1 MLTPAEPGVLPS
13 TKQLDAEQL
22 YLRDFINTEAGLQDY
37 TATWQAMKTFTQQ
50 RNKTTPDQLW
60 LLEHTPVFT
69 LGKAADKSHV
79 LDAGDIPLIRVD
91 RGGQVTYH
99 GPGQI
104 MVYALVDLA
113 RRKLSVREM
122 VTRLEQVVI
131 DVLAE
136 YGVEAYGDRDAPG
149 VYVESKKIAALG
161 LRVSRG
167 CSYHGFCFNY
177 DFDTTVFNR
186 INPCGYPDLQV
197 TDLKT
202 LLNLSPRQLPAKAQL
217 CQQLVAALVKQ
228 FDYRS
233 SKQLDK

>member
-1 MLTPAEPGVLPS
+1 
-13 TKQLDAEQL
+13 
-22 YLRDFINTEAGLQDY
+22 
-37 TATWQAMKTFTQQ
+37 
-50 RNKTTPDQLW
+50 
-60 LLEHTPVFT
+60 
-69 LGKAADKSHV
+69 
-79 LDAGDIPLIRVD
+79 
-91 RGGQVTYH
+91 
-99 GPGQI
+99 

-177 DFDTTVFNR
+177 DF
-186 INPCGYPDLQV
+186 
-197 TDLKT
+197 
-202 LLNLSPRQLPAKAQL
+202 
-217 CQQLVAALVKQ
+217 
-228 FDYRS
+228 
-233 SKQLDK
+233 